1 MCGMKKTDW
10 QIEGSGREAI
20 HGTSYEAQ
28 GIHLCNLII
37 AHGFKGYKDYG
48 CFPWIANRAAE
59 QGAVAHCFNF
69 SHSGMLAGDGPF
81 ERPDLFETDTW
92 NKQVEDLQAVV
103 AHCSCPDL
111 PTILMGHS
119 RGGVAILLAVGRG
132 VIEVDHLIPV
142 SSPAT
147 CNPLDE
153 ETQTLLLHQGY
164 IESPS
169 SRTDQMLRV
178 GKSFLMEQI
187 EDPDTHDLLSLVA
200 NIETPTTVIHG
211 DDDKTVPLESSVVI
225 ANIAKNATFLPIQGG
240 NHVFNTP
247 NPFPFEAE
255 PSQQLEQ
262 VWGAIGKVIQ
272 GINQTS

>member
-1 MCGMKKTDW
+1 
-10 QIEGSGREAI
+10 
-20 HGTSYEAQ
+20 
-28 GIHLCNLII
+28 
-37 AHGFKGYKDYG
+37 
-48 CFPWIANRAAE
+48 
-59 QGAVAHCFNF
+59 
-69 SHSGMLAGDGPF
+69 
-81 ERPDLFETDTW
+81 
-92 NKQVEDLQAVV
+92 
-103 AHCSCPDL
+103 
-111 PTILMGHS
+111 MGHS

-211 DDDKTVPLESSVVI
+211 DDDKTVPLESSVLI
-225 ANIAKNATFLPIQGG
+225 ANIAKNATFLPIQEG

-247 NPFPFEAE
+247 NPFPLEAE